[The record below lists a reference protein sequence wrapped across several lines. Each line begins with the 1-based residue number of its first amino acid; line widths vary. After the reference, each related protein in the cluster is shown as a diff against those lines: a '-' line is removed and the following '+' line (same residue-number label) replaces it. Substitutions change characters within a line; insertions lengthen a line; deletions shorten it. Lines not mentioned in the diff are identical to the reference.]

1 MWFILIVVASQ
12 FLFTASDL
20 MARHYMSTQGY
31 RVATFFAWWFL
42 LYAVIRTIATFG
54 QLYIFTQTEVGKTM
68 ALFGATSLVLVN
80 VLGFL
85 ILKEQLSLQVY
96 FGVALAV
103 TAILVVGLSK

>member
-1 MWFILIVVASQ
+1 
-12 FLFTASDL
+12 
-20 MARHYMSTQGY
+20 MSTQGFK
-31 RVATFFAWWFL
+31 ATTFFAWWFVI
-42 LYAVIRTIATFG
+42 YALIRTIATFG
-54 QLYIFTQTEVGKTM
+54 QLFIFTQVEVGKTM

-80 VLGFL
+80 ILGFL